1 MRTLLIAVVALL
13 VAAPAAGAQEVIDRA
28 AESLRSDPVY
38 VDPDAESALSAGE
51 EAALERRIAAGDAG
65 TVFVAAL
72 PESAGPPEEVATA
85 LIDAVD
91 RRGSYAITVG
101 NTLLT
106 AGSREAIAAG
116 DEARTSA
123 GGPEG
128 VLTTFVDELE
138 QANEPAGA
146 GTGTW
151 ILLGLGGAG
160 AAGLLLS
167 RRRRRQEQA
176 AAFAEVKDNA
186 RDDLVALGDDIRA
199 LDLDMEMPGVLPAA
213 KEDYDQA
220 VGAYDR
226 ADQAWRLAGRPQDLE
241 KVGAELEEGRWAMT
255 SARHR
260 LDGKEPPE
268 RRSPCF
274 FNPRHG
280 PSDREV
286 SWAPE
291 HGEPRL
297 VPACEADARRVE
309 EGEEPRAREVL
320 VNGERVP
327 YWNAGPMYAPFAGGF
342 YGSGLLPGLM
352 IGTLMGG
359 MWDGSAGAGDFGGGD
374 FGGGGFG
381 GGDFGGGFGGGDF
394 GG

>member
-1 MRTLLIAVVALL
+1 MRTVLLAVVALL
-13 VAAPAAGAQEVIDRA
+13 VAAPSAGAQDVIDRA
-28 AESLRSDPVY
+28 AESLRAGDPVY
-38 VDPDAESALSAGE
+38 VDPDAENALDAGD
-51 EAALERRIAAGDAG
+51 EAALERRIAAADAG
-65 TVFVAAL
+65 RVYVAIL
-72 PESAGPPEEVATA
+72 PEAAGAPDEVTSA
-85 LIDAVD
+85 LIDGVG
-91 RRGSYAITVG
+91 RRASYAVVVG
-101 NTLLT
+101 RSLRT
-106 AGSREAIAAG
+106 AGGREAVAAG
-116 DEARTSA
+116 EDALA
-123 GGPEG
+123 AGGGPET
-128 VLTTFVDELE
+128 VLPAFVDELE
-138 QANEPAGA
+138 EARQPAGA

-167 RRRRRQEQA
+167 RRRRRLEEA

-186 RDDLVALGDDIRA
+186 RDDLIALGDDIRA

-213 KEDYDQA
+213 KEDYDHA

-226 ADQAWRLAGRPQDLE
+226 ADQAWRLAERPQDLE

-286 SWAPE
+286 SWAPD

-309 EGEEPRAREVL
+309 EGEEPQAREVL

-359 MWDGSAGAGDFGGGD
+359 MWDSSASAGDFGGGD
-374 FGGGGFG
+374 FGGGFG

-394 GG
+394 